1 MFKIS
6 QEILKIDYRMLSEL
20 IFLFNLKEI
29 QRSAKKNAK
38 VFTSRLWT
46 WNCACFFVLF
56 FDMFDRRKWSKKASK
71 MLPYAIL
78 MFFIQLLRQV
88 CSKPGEGYQ
97 ISLDLFLLVIFLR
110 VRSHGIHH
118 HENPPFGRIC
128 LELFPSTKEANPSC
142 GWWPCNVCTFGFQN
156 LMDVYCVS
164 RKKTIWSHSDVKQ
177 IHQIP
182 SKVI

>member
-20 IFLFNLKEI
+20 IFLFNLKEV

-46 WNCACFFVLF
+46 WNFACFFVLL
-56 FDMFDRRKWSKKASK
+56 FDMFDRKKWSKKASK
-71 MLPYAIL
+71 MLPFYAIL
-78 MFFIQLLRQV
+78 TFFIQLLRQV

-118 HENPPFGRIC
+118 HEKP
-128 LELFPSTKEANPSC
+128 
-142 GWWPCNVCTFGFQN
+142 
-156 LMDVYCVS
+156 
-164 RKKTIWSHSDVKQ
+164 TIWENMSGTFSKHQRSKSKLWLMAMQCLYFWIPKSDGCVLCFEKKNYMK
-177 IHQIP
+177 
-182 SKVI
+182 SFRC